1 MGTGAARVGAQGY
14 PKALLTRWAGRAFIG
29 TSEYADAARQGADIS
44 TGQALRRPPR
54 PHDYAMRIEG
64 AQRKTVLVLPA
75 AAGAAATA
83 TTSATTTAPA
93 SAAAAATTSATT
105 TAAAG
110 AAAVADE
117 RCPDAV
123 LDHGLYSIAESDAAA
138 IRFKPRAGTRR

>member
-1 MGTGAARVGAQGY
+1 
-14 PKALLTRWAGRAFIG
+14 
-29 TSEYADAARQGADIS
+29 
-44 TGQALRRPPR
+44 
-54 PHDYAMRIEG
+54 MRIEG

-75 AAGAAATA
+75 AAG
-83 TTSATTTAPA
+83 
-93 SAAAAATTSATT
+93 AAAAATTSATT

-123 LDHGLYSIAESDAAA
+123 LDHGLYPIAESDAAA